1 MVVSSV
7 GPEGYTINQLTLF
20 RLPAIAPFIR
30 LVATREHI
38 PRKPWEKKD
47 RTAKAVFSIQELAAL
62 TASFLTVD
70 EFLQFTY
77 CCATLMLLRC
87 NVYLMDPN
95 TIGPSFVRLR
105 DAEGRPVQSVLRLI
119 EVSRVRRSH
128 DVNENHSRLSGHS
141 LAVMCAAFSPD
152 GKTLVTGSW
161 DHTAK
166 VWHVKSGVELL
177 TLCHSNRVNCV
188 AFSHDGKPIV
198 TGSRDCTIRVWC
210 ARSGYILLTLRYSHH
225 VNSIAFSPDSKT
237 IVAGLFY
244 GTISVRDANSGD
256 ILLTLQHSDRVNC
269 VAFSPDGKTIVT
281 GSGDRTTKVWDAK
294 SGATLLTLFPSPQ
307 ANCVAFSPDGK
318 TIVTGSGD
326 YGETRSECP
335 AVNVWDAKSGAKLL
349 TLQHSRWRKCVAFSP
364 DGKII
369 VTGSD
374 DRNAKL
380 WNAITGKLIYTITD
394 KYERKNEKDTFYF
407 YYAHLFSA
415 IHIPKRIAEN
425 EKSCC
430 CYIM

>member
-188 AFSHDGKPIV
+188 AFSHDGKTIV

-237 IVAGLFY
+237 IVAGLFD

-281 GSGDRTTKVWDAK
+281 GSRHTATVWDTK
-294 SGATLLTLFPSPQ
+294 LGA
-307 ANCVAFSPDGK
+307 
-318 TIVTGSGD
+318 I
-326 YGETRSECP
+326 
-335 AVNVWDAKSGAKLL
+335 LL
-349 TLQHSRWRKCVAFSP
+349 TLQHSRWINCVAFSP

>member
-152 GKTLVTGSW
+152 GKT
-161 DHTAK
+161 
-166 VWHVKSGVELL
+166 
-177 TLCHSNRVNCV
+177 
-188 AFSHDGKPIV
+188 IV
-198 TGSRDCTIRVWC
+198 TGSRDRTIRVWC

-237 IVAGLFY
+237 IVAGLFD

-335 AVNVWDAKSGAKLL
+335 AVNVWDAKSGAILL

>member
-188 AFSHDGKPIV
+188 AFSHDGKTIV

-237 IVAGLFY
+237 IVAGSF
-244 GTISVRDANSGD
+244 
-256 ILLTLQHSDRVNC
+256 
-269 VAFSPDGKTIVT
+269 DG
-281 GSGDRTTKVWDAK
+281 TTKVWDAK

-349 TLQHSRWRKCVAFSP
+349 TLQHSDRVNCVAFSPDGKTIVTGSRHTATVWDTKLGAILLTLQHSRWINCVAFSP